1 MKEIWKSISQNLYY
15 LGVNDCYE
23 VSNTGKVRNKKTG
36 HILKATPTN
45 GDNRR
50 LKVQLMTPYKY
61 LRISVQLSHVIYDTF
76 VGPAYNGRIRHR
88 DGNYAN
94 NSVENLYVL

>member
-1 MKEIWKSISQNLYY
+1 MKEIWKPISQNLYY

-45 GDNRR
+45 GDSRR
-50 LKVQLMTPYKY
+50 LKVQLMTPYKH
-61 LRISVQLSHVIYDTF
+61 LRISVQLSHVVYDTF
-76 VGPAYNGRIRHR
+76 VCDCYGKHISYH
-88 DGNYAN
+88 DGDYFN
-94 NSVENLYVL
+94 NEVDNLYIK